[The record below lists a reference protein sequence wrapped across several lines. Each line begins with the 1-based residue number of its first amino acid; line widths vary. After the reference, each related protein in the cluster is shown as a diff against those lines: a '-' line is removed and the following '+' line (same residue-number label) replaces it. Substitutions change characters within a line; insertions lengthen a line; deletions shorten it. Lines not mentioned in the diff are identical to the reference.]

1 MADGWTGGG
10 GWRVGRA
17 KPLHALKL
25 EELGDGAQDLE
36 DADDAGDGELLIV
49 EIGIDGDIAH
59 DFRCAA
65 FAEDLDGA
73 EGVEYY
79 GVDLA
84 VLYVL
89 DVALMEGDDVAV
101 AYLWL
106 HGVSG
111 DVAPEGCF
119 LESWHDDVAC
129 RYRCLGIE
137 YLIKTSDEI
146 YIVKWGA
153 LPCFK
158 RYLWLFRWK
167 IIFF

>member
-1 MADGWTGGG
+1 MADGWTGGV

-79 GVDLA
+79 GVDLT

-111 DVAPEGCF
+111 DVAPDCCF
-119 LESWHDDVAC
+119 IKSRHDDVAC
-129 RYRCLGIE
+129 RYGRLVVEDFAESTIE
-137 YLIKTSDEI
+137 IDIEI
-146 YIVKWGA
+146 RYS
-153 LPCFK
+153 LPYFGSYFGL
-158 RYLWLFRWK
+158 RGRNFAW
-167 IIFF
+167 I